1 MRRRRLALSAHYKVR
16 LAKRS
21 PSEDNGYPGS
31 LRLAYN
37 NSNADGVL
45 SREQLRD
52 FTTVCSETYSHLE
65 EHYNRVYADCIVEED
80 VVG

>member
-1 MRRRRLALSAHYKVR
+1 MSAHYKVR

-31 LRLAYN
+31 LPLAYN
-37 NSNADGVL
+37 NSMWTVFCPE
-45 SREQLRD
+45 RLRY
-52 FTTVCSETYSHLE
+52 FTIVCSEIYSHLE
-65 EHYNRVYADCIVEED
+65 EHYDRVYADCIVEED